1 MFAIRESRIWRRG
14 AGVRRLL
21 LRCERQAP
29 HNAWPTGTR
38 GRNKVSSAVAQ
49 PHARCTRVWTFVH
62 VSVYTLRT
70 RSATA
75 HLGAAASEKCRWA
88 GAWWSASS
96 RAAAA
101 WHQGR
106 TCETLAWRGGG
117 AVHSQVTV
125 PPQQLLHTH
134 AVPAQAVTRRVSLPA
149 RAHTA
154 RDVQCGNAMQRIL
167 GIENV
172 N

>member
-1 MFAIRESRIWRRG
+1 MRASG
-14 AGVRRLL
+14 ASQRVADGHEGQKQGVICRDSAA
-21 LRCERQAP
+21 CTV
-29 HNAWPTGTR
+29 HTR
-38 GRNKVSSAVAQ
+38 M
-49 PHARCTRVWTFVH
+49 WTFVH
-62 VSVYTLRT
+62 VCVYTLRT

-75 HLGAAASEKCRWA
+75 HLGAAALEKCRWA

-101 WHQGR
+101 WHQRR
-106 TCETLAWRGGG
+106 TCETLACREGG
-117 AVHSQVTV
+117 AVYSQVTV

-134 AVPAQAVTRRVSLPA
+134 AVPAQAVTRRVSLPT
-149 RAHTA
+149 RTHTA